1 MWWLEVAE
9 VRPSRHW
16 CQPAKFQD
24 LSGSKSVTNYYK
36 HVTWKKTMHG
46 VDLWFVRLCFVI
58 YQAVKMLADMR
69 ISTRESG
76 FVLFQLCYIDLKFS
90 LNNGCCNSDYK
101 CWGHYSGRVTYYT
114 SLVTLKSNS
123 VSPTLPSHSCPS
135 LHLKKSHVYTR
146 YSKSASLYHFL
157 PPTHARKSADCSRES
172 VQEIKNM
179 FLSVR
184 PAGRELKNDIIV
196 TVM

>member
-1 MWWLEVAE
+1 MWLIN
-9 VRPSRHW
+9 
-16 CQPAKFQD
+16 
-24 LSGSKSVTNYYK
+24 TNMLPGRK
-36 HVTWKKTMHG
+36 RCMVSTCG
-46 VDLWFVRLCFVI
+46 LFVCVL
-58 YQAVKMLADMR
+58 L
-69 ISTRESG
+69 STRLWRCLQTCVFQRGSRG
-76 FVLFQLCYIDLKFS
+76 FVLFQFCYIDLKFS